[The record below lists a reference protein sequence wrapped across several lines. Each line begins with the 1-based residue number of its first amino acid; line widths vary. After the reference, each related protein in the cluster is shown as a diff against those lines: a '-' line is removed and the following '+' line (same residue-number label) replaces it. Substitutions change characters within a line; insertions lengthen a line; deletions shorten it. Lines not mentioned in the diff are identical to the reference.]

1 MSLFFIRLGLKEEP
15 LIWKKQKHT
24 KLSVQ
29 IYLSYNLLLG
39 TEECYNE
46 LLQKYKEI
54 VLHDRKE
61 STLEN
66 ENVLHDK
73 DTELSMN

>member
-1 MSLFFIRLGLKEEP
+1 M
-15 LIWKKQKHT
+15 
-24 KLSVQ
+24 
-29 IYLSYNLLLG
+29 
-39 TEECYNE
+39 EECYNE

-66 ENVLHDK
+66 KNVLYDK
-73 DTELSMN
+73 DTEPSMN